1 MEGCPEAREGLG
13 HVRKESGGSR
23 LGGGQGTHLALL
35 HVGQALLPCLLI
47 LQADPHHEVH
57 VVGISVGRKKTCQLL
72 FQKEERRL
80 EGVSPAQE
88 RQLLPFV
95 KITEVR
101 SVVPILSKGWDL
113 LPHKVP
119 DTPR

>member
-1 MEGCPEAREGLG
+1 MPRGQGRSGACEEGKRGIQA
-13 HVRKESGGSR
+13 
-23 LGGGQGTHLALL
+23 GGGQGTHLALL